1 MKKTI
6 LLLVAVAFGFTSF
19 AQKPSEG
26 NLLTEANFSL
36 NEWNNEFSLPALR
49 FRYFLADD
57 LAFRVDLNP
66 RGKVQKNNFRKSR
79 WNWHLERKKFY
90 ILI

>member
-36 NEWNNEFSLPALR
+36 NQWNNEFSLPNLR
-49 FRYFLADD
+49 CQVF
-57 LAFRVDLNP
+57 
-66 RGKVQKNNFRKSR
+66 SC
-79 WNWHLERKKFY
+79 
-90 ILI
+90 

>member
-1 MKKTI
+1 MEIKKTI

-36 NEWNNEFSLPALR
+36 NEWNNEFSLPSLR

-57 LAFRVDLNP
+57 LAVRVDLSLSGN
-66 RGKVQKNNFRKSR
+66 S
-79 WNWHLERKKFY
+79 
-90 ILI
+90 

>member
-26 NLLTEANFSL
+26 NILTEANFSL
-36 NEWNNEFSLPALR
+36 NEWNNEFSLPSLR
-49 FRYFLADD
+49 VMDRDQFLGGMIS
-57 LAFRVDLNP
+57 P
-66 RGKVQKNNFRKSR
+66 R
-79 WNWHLERKKFY
+79 E
-90 ILI
+90 